1 MVTIESD
8 DDGDIENIMNDPDA
22 EIVVEDKSVISTNII
37 RKKEIGDS
45 SSLVSVTHT
54 FLHIFL
60 PKKRMEPIL

>member
-37 RKKEIGDS
+37 RKKEIGN
-45 SSLVSVTHT
+45 
-54 FLHIFL
+54 
-60 PKKRMEPIL
+60 

>member
-37 RKKEIGDS
+37 RKKEIGDWS
-45 SSLVSVTHT
+45 NLVSVPQT

-60 PKKRMEPIL
+60 PKTRMEPIL